1 MNKSRL
7 IKIANIEG
15 ILKDK
20 QTAHLI
26 VNKDKVLSSS
36 EVEGL
41 SVETENIENGIN
53 LKMNL
58 KKNVKVKNPVHLCF
72 GVLEKKAVQRIL
84 IDFNIEEGSNIFVVA
99 HCIFPEAEDV
109 KHTMD
114 AKINIGKDASYKYL
128 ERHIHGFKGGIKVYP
143 KAKVLLEERARFRTD
158 FELLQGRVG
167 ELAIDYETTCRKD
180 SVMEMTAKV
189 DGTGND
195 SINIKESGN
204 LEGENSKGVLTT
216 RVALRNKA
224 KAEIYNKLKATAAYA
239 RGHVDCKEIVQD
251 ESQASAVPIVEV
263 NHPKAHITHE
273 AAIGSVDSKQLQ
285 TLMSRGLSEDEATDL
300 IIKGLLQ

>member
-1 MNKSRL
+1 
-7 IKIANIEG
+7 
-15 ILKDK
+15 
-20 QTAHLI
+20 
-26 VNKDKVLSSS
+26 
-36 EVEGL
+36 
-41 SVETENIENGIN
+41 
-53 LKMNL
+53 
-58 KKNVKVKNPVHLCF
+58 
-72 GVLEKKAVQRIL
+72 
-84 IDFNIEEGSNIFVVA
+84 
-99 HCIFPEAEDV
+99 
-109 KHTMD
+109 
-114 AKINIGKDASYKYL
+114 
-128 ERHIHGFKGGIKVYP
+128 
-143 KAKVLLEERARFRTD
+143 VLLEERARFRTD

>member
-263 NHPKAHITHE
+263 NHPKAHITH
-273 AAIGSVDSKQLQ
+273 
-285 TLMSRGLSEDEATDL
+285 
-300 IIKGLLQ
+300 